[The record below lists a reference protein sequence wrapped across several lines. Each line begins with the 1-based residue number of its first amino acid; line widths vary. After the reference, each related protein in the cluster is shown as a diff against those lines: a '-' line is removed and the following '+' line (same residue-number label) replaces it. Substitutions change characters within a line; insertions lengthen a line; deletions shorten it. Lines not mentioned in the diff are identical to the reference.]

1 MKVNTASV
9 LGGFWRVLPCYT
21 AYYHDLD
28 LDLDLVLPHT
38 IILIQL

>member
-28 LDLDLVLPHT
+28 IDFVLPHT